1 MNIHIN
7 NSTVMLRRSVGTG
20 FYSLA
25 VQNAVCI
32 QRIFFFSFVFVL
44 FFFFLC
50 PDKWKTD
57 HRSGPPAGIG
67 SELNLQVHK
76 SHLYGF
82 FVR

>member
-32 QRIFFFSFVFVL
+32 QRIFFFLLFL
-44 FFFFLC
+44 CCFFFFFVLTNGKQII
-50 PDKWKTD
+50 DLD
-57 HRSGPPAGIG
+57 LLQGLG
-67 SELNLQVHK
+67 LN
-76 SHLYGF
+76 
-82 FVR
+82 